1 MCGFPGERMVVALAI
16 GIVLGL
22 AVALTQSV
30 SFLCV
35 RLFVVRRH
43 KGVMRLLILGH
54 VIMGVISAA
63 ALPLLWDPR
72 AGHVR
77 DFIWPLVGA
86 AGFYL
91 VGQASLMFALTRTDA
106 SRISPL
112 LALKIVVLALLTVTA
127 LGGQLRALQWGG
139 VALSVAAAF
148 VLNYTGGRLPL
159 SCLAAVALTC
169 AAYAIS
175 DLNVKA
181 LVSALEAMGKA
192 RGSLLAVSMCYTLTG
207 LAALAL
213 LPWAGRGVWAEIRYA
228 APFAIS
234 WLAAMVFL
242 FACFAHVGVVF
253 GNILQ
258 STRGLFSILLGA
270 RIAAMGMTHLEQ
282 KHPRRVLVRRGA
294 AAGMMCLAI
303 ALWVAG

>member
-1 MCGFPGERMVVALAI
+1 MAAAI
-16 GIVLGL
+16 GILLGL
-22 AVALTQSV
+22 AVALTQSI

-35 RLFVVRRH
+35 RLFAVRRR

-54 VIMGVISAA
+54 VIMGVICAA
-63 ALPLLWDPR
+63 ALPLLWDQR
-72 AGHVR
+72 AGNVG
-77 DFIWPLVGA
+77 DFIRPLVGA

-91 VGQASLMFALTRTDA
+91 IGQASLMFALTRSDA
-106 SRISPL
+106 SRIAPL
-112 LALKIVVLALLTVTA
+112 LALKIVVLALVTVTA
-127 LGGQLRALQWGG
+127 LDGQLGAMQWGG

-148 VLNYTGGRLPL
+148 ILNHTGGRLPL
-159 SCLAAVALTC
+159 PCLAAVALTC
-169 AAYAIS
+169 AAYAMS

-181 LVSALEAMGKA
+181 LVTALGAMGKA
-192 RGSLLAVSMCYTLTG
+192 RGSLLAVSMCYVLTG
-207 LAALAL
+207 AAALAL
-213 LPWAGRGVWAEIRYA
+213 LPWAGRGLWAEIRYA

-258 STRGLFSILLGA
+258 STRGLISILLGA
-270 RIAAMGMTHLEQ
+270 GIAALGMHHLEQ
-282 KHPRRVLVRRGA
+282 KHPRHVLVRRLV

-303 ALWVAG
+303 AMWTLGA

>member
-1 MCGFPGERMVVALAI
+1 MTVAI
-16 GIVLGL
+16 GILLGL
-22 AVALTQSV
+22 AMALTQSI

-43 KGVMRLLILGH
+43 KGAMRLLVLGH

-63 ALPLLWDPR
+63 ALPLLWDRR
-72 AGHVR
+72 AGAVGG
-77 DFIWPLVGA
+77 FIWPLVGA
-86 AGFYL
+86 SGFYL
-91 VGQASLMFALTRTDA
+91 IGQASLIFALTRTDA

-112 LALKIVVLALLTVTA
+112 LALKIVVLAVVTA
-127 LGGQLRALQWGG
+127 TVLDARLGPLQWGG

-159 SCLAAVALTC
+159 PCIAAVALTC
-169 AAYAIS
+169 AAYALS
-175 DLNVKA
+175 DLNVQA
-181 LVSALEAMGKA
+181 LVTALGAMGRA
-192 RGSLLAVSMCYTLTG
+192 RASLLGVSMCYILTG
-207 LAALAL
+207 AAALAL
-213 LPWAGRGVWAEIRYA
+213 LPWAGRGVWGELRYA

-234 WLAAMVFL
+234 WLTAMVFL

-258 STRGLFSILLGA
+258 STRGLISILLGA
-270 RIAAMGMTHLEQ
+270 AVAAMGMEHLEQ
-282 KHPRRVLVRRGA
+282 KHPRGVLVRRLI

-303 ALWVAG
+303 AMWTIKP

>member
-1 MCGFPGERMVVALAI
+1 MDVAI

-54 VIMGVISAA
+54 VIMGAISAA
-63 ALPLLWDPR
+63 ALPLLWDAR
-72 AGHVR
+72 AGHVG
-77 DFIWPLVGA
+77 DFIWPLAAA

-106 SRISPL
+106 SRIAPL
-112 LALKIVVLALLTVTA
+112 LALKIVVLAMVTA
-127 LGGQLRALQWGG
+127 TVQGADLGALQWGG

-159 SCLAAVALTC
+159 PCIAAVALTC
-169 AAYAIS
+169 AAYAMS

-192 RGSLLAVSMCYTLTG
+192 RGSLLAVSMCYALTG
-207 LAALAL
+207 ITALAL
-213 LPWAGRGVWAEIRYA
+213 LPWAGRGLWAEIRYA

-258 STRGLFSILLGA
+258 SARGLISILLGA
-270 RIAAMGMTHLEQ
+270 AVAAMGMDHLEQ
-282 KHPRRVLVRRGA
+282 KHPRHMVLRRLV
-294 AAGMMCLAI
+294 AAGMMC
-303 ALWVAG
+303 VAFAMWTLG